1 MICQLCSFE
10 FDAQAMIC
18 HSSCVFNKY
27 CTIICCPNCGFQ
39 TADESRSW
47 LATVA
52 KRLLRP
58 GYQADRE
65 AANVTSNSTQYS
77 LNLLQPGQS
86 ATIVKINA
94 KNETQLERLHLF
106 GLIPGAQVLVEQRDP
121 EFVLRVDYT
130 LLTVE
135 RRIAKDIIVKIEPA
149 VNIV

>member
-47 LATVA
+47 LAMVA
-52 KRLLRP
+52 KHLLRP
-58 GYQADRE
+58 GNQADK
-65 AANVTSNSTQYS
+65 ATTNVTPDTTQCS

-86 ATIVKINA
+86 ATIVKINTE
-94 KNETQLERLHLF
+94 NETRLERLQLF
-106 GLIPGAQVLVEQRDP
+106 GLIPGAQVLVEQRNP

-130 LLTVE
+130 SLTVE

-149 VNIV
+149 ANIV